1 VYRPARKLALAA
13 AFALFAFAPAA
24 ASADAPSSCAGA
36 DLTPAASNLA
46 QVESATLCL
55 INAERTSRGLTV
67 LRGNAQLREAAL
79 AHSNDMV
86 DHQYFAHEDQSGGG
100 PEDRIY
106 DAGYMPRYGPWVIG
120 ENIAWGTDYLA
131 TPREIVRAWMNST
144 PHRHNILYT
153 DFREIGIGVAL
164 GVPDPT
170 LGDGATYS
178 TEFGAKAG
186 ELTQARR
193 AHHARVHR
201 SHKRVHR
208 SHKRGHRSHKRG
220 HRRHARGNKTAGRKC
235 QGTPNPAVS
244 FCG

>member
-1 VYRPARKLALAA
+1 VYRPARKLVPALAA
-13 AFALFAFAPAA
+13 CALFAFAPA

-36 DLTPAASNLA
+36 DLTPDASNLP

-55 INAERTSRGLTV
+55 LNAERTSRGLSA
-67 LRGNAQLREAAL
+67 LRGNAQLRGAAL

-86 DHQYFAHEDQSGGG
+86 SNQYFAHEDQSGGG

-106 DAGYMPRYGPWVIG
+106 DTGYMPKYGPWVIG
-120 ENIAWGTDYLA
+120 ENIAWGTDYLS
-131 TPREIVRAWMNST
+131 TPREIVRAWMDST

-153 DFREIGIGVAL
+153 DFREIGIGVVL

-178 TEFGAKAG
+178 TEFGSKAS

-201 SHKRVHR
+201 SHKR
-208 SHKRGHRSHKRG
+208 GHRTRRG
-220 HRRHARGNKTAGRKC
+220 HARGNKTAGRKC
-235 QGTPNPAVS
+235 HGTPNPAVS

>member
-13 AFALFAFAPAA
+13 ATVALFAFGPAA
-24 ASADAPSSCAGA
+24 ASADTPSACAGA
-36 DLTPAASNLA
+36 DLTPDTSNLA

-55 INAERTSRGLTV
+55 LNAERTSRGLAG
-67 LRGNAQLREAAL
+67 LRANAQLRSAAL
-79 AHSNDMV
+79 EHSGDMV
-86 DHQYFAHEDQSGGG
+86 AHQYFAHEDRSGGG

-106 DAGYMPRYGPWVIG
+106 DAGYMPKYGPWVIG
-120 ENIAWGTDYLA
+120 ENIAWGTDYLS

-153 DFREIGIGVAL
+153 DFREIGIGVVL

-178 TEFGAKAG
+178 TEFGAKAS

-193 AHHARVHR
+193 AHHASVRR
-201 SHKRVHR
+201 SHP
-208 SHKRGHRSHKRG
+208 RSHKRG
-220 HRRHARGNKTAGRKC
+220 HRRPTRGKKTAGRKC

>member
-1 VYRPARKLALAA
+1 MYRPARKLALAA
-13 AFALFAFAPAA
+13 AAIALFAFAPAA
-24 ASADAPSSCAGA
+24 ASADAPSDCAGA
-36 DLTPAASNLA
+36 DVTPDASNLA

-55 INAERTSRGLTV
+55 LNAERTSRGLTA
-67 LRGNAQLREAAL
+67 LRGNAQLRSAAL
-79 AHSNDMV
+79 AHSGDMV
-86 DHQYFAHEDQSGGG
+86 AHRYFAHEDQSGGG

-106 DAGYMPRYGPWVIG
+106 DTGYMPKYGPWVIG
-120 ENIAWGTDYLA
+120 ENIAWGTDYLS
-131 TPREIVRAWMNST
+131 TPREIMRAWMNST
-144 PHRHNILYT
+144 PHRKNILYT
-153 DFREIGIGVAL
+153 DFREVGIGVVL

-178 TEFGAKAG
+178 TEFGSKAS

-201 SHKRVHR
+201 SHRR
-208 SHKRGHRSHKRG
+208 SHRRG
-220 HRRHARGNKTAGRKC
+220 HRRRHGAAKKTAGRKC